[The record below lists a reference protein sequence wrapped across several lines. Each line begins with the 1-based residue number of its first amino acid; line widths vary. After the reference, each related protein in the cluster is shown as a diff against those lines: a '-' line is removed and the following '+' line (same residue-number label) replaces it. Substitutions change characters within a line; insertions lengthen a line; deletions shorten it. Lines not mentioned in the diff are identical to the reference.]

1 MTKIATAAAS
11 AIALTLAAHAS
22 GAYAANIATP
32 SKVSTVTPVVQKST
46 VPTITPVVQKVTVP
60 ATTPVVPKTSQVAP
74 AGAPKAPSFGT
85 GVWQSTV
92 ATPVNPVTGLQASAV
107 SRMVFSSNGTFTDY
121 IIAQGGTGLAP
132 GHTGAGGL
140 VIITGKDKV
149 VGSSIQ
155 LTETAESI
163 CTGLGCMSYPTAAI
177 GKTVTEQ
184 VKTVS
189 PGVVT
194 VGGGADWTALQ

>member
-32 SKVSTVTPVVQKST
+32 SKVTPVVQKSA
-46 VPTITPVVQKVTVP
+46 VPTITPVVQKVAVP
-60 ATTPVVPKTSQVAP
+60 AATPVV
-74 AGAPKAPSFGT
+74 PKAPSFGT
-85 GVWQSTV
+85 GVWQSSV
-92 ATPVNPVTGLQASAV
+92 ATSVNPVTGLQAGAV

-121 IIAQGGTGLAP
+121 IIAEGGTGL
-132 GHTGAGGL
+132 GRGQTGAGGL

-163 CTGLGCMSYPTAAI
+163 CTGFGCMSYPTAAI

-194 VGGGADWTALQ
+194 VGGGADWTAVQ